1 MSKTAL
7 ITGITGQDG
16 SYLADLLLEKG
27 YRVVGIS
34 RRSTHYQHP
43 NIDHLI
49 GKIALAYGDLIDA
62 ESLANVIQRYQPDE
76 IYNLAAQSVPADSWS
91 QPIVTG
97 EITALGSLRMLEA
110 MRRHKPDARFYQATS
125 REIFGGVEQEVV
137 DEKTPLRANNPYG
150 IAKLYAHLM
159 TLTYRDSFDLFA
171 CGGILFNH
179 ESPRRSLHFVTRKV
193 TTAVACIKLGVENP
207 PLNEAGEPLI
217 DNGIVKLGNLDAV
230 RDWGHAR
237 EYVDAMWRM
246 LQQDTPE
253 DYVIGTNT
261 AYTVRDL
268 CEVAFD
274 HAGLNWQDHVES
286 DDQFKRPTEI
296 AASRGDYAKAKA
308 KLGWEPQISFADLI
322 REMVDADLARLQ
334 GR

>member
-1 MSKTAL
+1 M
-7 ITGITGQDG
+7 
-16 SYLADLLLEKG
+16 
-27 YRVVGIS
+27 
-34 RRSTHYQHP
+34 
-43 NIDHLI
+43 
-49 GKIALAYGDLIDA
+49 
-62 ESLANVIQRYQPDE
+62 
-76 IYNLAAQSVPADSWS
+76 
-91 QPIVTG
+91 
-97 EITALGSLRMLEA
+97 
-110 MRRHKPDARFYQATS
+110 
-125 REIFGGVEQEVV
+125 
-137 DEKTPLRANNPYG
+137 
-150 IAKLYAHLM
+150 
-159 TLTYRDSFDLFA
+159 
-171 CGGILFNH
+171 
-179 ESPRRSLHFVTRKV
+179 
-193 TTAVACIKLGVENP
+193 
-207 PLNEAGEPLI
+207 
-217 DNGIVKLGNLDAV
+217 KLGNLDAV

-286 DDQFKRPTEI
+286 DDQFKRPTEL

>member
-1 MSKTAL
+1 MTKTAL

-16 SYLADLLLEKG
+16 SYLADLLLQKG
-27 YRVVGIS
+27 YRVVGLS
-34 RRSTHYQHP
+34 RRSTHYHHP
-43 NIDHLI
+43 NLAHLI

-110 MRRHKPDARFYQATS
+110 VRRHKPDARFYQATS

-137 DEKTPLRANNPYG
+137 DETTPFRANNPYG
-150 IAKLYAHLM
+150 VAKLYSHLM

-193 TTAVACIKLGVENP
+193 TTAVACIKLGVEDP
-207 PLNEAGEPLI
+207 PLNEAGEPLVE
-217 DNGIVKLGNLDAV
+217 NRVVKLGNLDAV

-237 EYVDAMWRM
+237 EYVEAMWRM
-246 LQQDTPE
+246 LQQDAP
-253 DYVIGTNT
+253 DDFVIGTNT

-268 CEVAFD
+268 CRVAFE
-274 HAGLNWQDHVES
+274 HAGLDWQDHVES
-286 DDQFKRPTEI
+286 DEQFKRPTEI
-296 AASRGDYAKAKA
+296 AASRGDYGKAKA
-308 KLGWEPQISFADLI
+308 QLGWEPKVGFEDLV

>member
-1 MSKTAL
+1 MTKTAL
-7 ITGITGQDG
+7 VTGITGQDG

-43 NIDHLI
+43 NIDHLV
-49 GKIALAYGDLIDA
+49 GRIALEYGDLVDA
-62 ESLANVIQRYQPDE
+62 DSLANVIQRYEPDE
-76 IYNLAAQSVPADSWS
+76 VYNLAAKSVPADSWS

-110 MRRHKPDARFYQATS
+110 VRRHKPDARFYQATS
-125 REIFGGVEQEVV
+125 REIFGGVGQEEV
-137 DEKTPLRANNPYG
+137 DEATPFKANNPYG
-150 IAKLYAHLM
+150 VAKLYSHLM

-193 TTAVACIKLGVENP
+193 TTAAACIKLGIEKP
-207 PLNEAGEPLI
+207 PLNEAGEPLV
-217 DNGIVKLGNLDAV
+217 DDGIVKLGNLDAV

-246 LQQDTPE
+246 LQQETPQ

-268 CEVAFD
+268 CQVAFD
-274 HAGLNWQDHVES
+274 HVGLDWQDHVQS
-286 DDQFKRPTEI
+286 DEQFKRPTEI
-296 AASRGDYAKAKA
+296 AASRGNYAKAKID
-308 KLGWEPQISFADLI
+308 LGWEPKVSFEALI
-322 REMVDADLARLQ
+322 REMVDADLARLST
-334 GR
+334 

>member
-1 MSKTAL
+1 MTKTAL

-27 YRVVGIS
+27 YHVVGIS
-34 RRSTHYQHP
+34 RRSTHYHHP

-49 GKIALAYGDLIDA
+49 GKITLAYGDLIDS
-62 ESLANVIQRYQPDE
+62 ESLANVIQQYRPDE
-76 IYNLAAQSVPADSWS
+76 VYNLAAQSVPADSWS

-110 MRRHKPDARFYQATS
+110 VRRHKPDARFYQATS

-137 DEKTPLRANNPYG
+137 DESTPFQANNPYG
-150 IAKLYAHLM
+150 VAKLYSHLM
-159 TLTYRDSFDLFA
+159 TLTYRDSYDLFA

-193 TTAVACIKLGVENP
+193 TTAAACIKLGIQHP
-207 PLNEAGEPLI
+207 PLNEAGEPLV
-217 DNGIVKLGNLDAV
+217 DNQIVKLGNLDAV

-237 EYVDAMWRM
+237 EYVEAMWRM

-274 HAGLNWQDHVES
+274 QAGLNWQDHVES
-286 DDQFKRPTEI
+286 DEQFKRPTEI
-296 AASRGDYAKAKA
+296 AASRGDYSKAKA
-308 KLGWEPQISFADLI
+308 KLGWEPQVSFDQLI

-334 GR
+334 SR